1 MDRPNIVFVMA
12 DQMSGMAM
20 PFHGH
25 PVVRA
30 PALSRLA
37 REGVVFENAYCNSPL
52 CGPSRTSM
60 MTGQLPSKVGGFDNA
75 HDFSAAIPTFAHYLA
90 LAGYRSCLSGK
101 MHFTGPDQLHGYDE
115 RLTTDVYPSDFSWTP
130 NWAEPDAKVRFQD
143 MQNVM
148 EAGP

>member
-30 PALSRLA
+30 PAPSRLA
-37 REGVVFENAYCNSPL
+37 AEGIVFENAYCNSPL

-60 MTGQLPSKVGGFDNA
+60 MTGQLPSKVGGSDNA
-75 HDFSAAIPTFAHYLA
+75 HDFPAAIPTFAHYLA

-101 MHFTGPDQLHGYDE
+101 MHFHRSGPTS
-115 RLTTDVYPSDFSWTP
+115 RL
-130 NWAEPDAKVRFQD
+130 
-143 MQNVM
+143 
-148 EAGP
+148 

>member
-30 PALSRLA
+30 PALSQMA

-75 HDFSAAIPTFAHYLA
+75 HGPFEEAFFVIETTFPHHVA
-90 LAGYRSCLSGK
+90 
-101 MHFTGPDQLHGYDE
+101 M
-115 RLTTDVYPSDFSWTP
+115 V
-130 NWAEPDAKVRFQD
+130 
-143 MQNVM
+143 
-148 EAGP
+148 